1 MSFIDNILE
10 PPTYGWVDANG
21 EFVKPTNK
29 QLVKEFF
36 SRLNIFKS
44 KKNWLPLASWSSVIL
59 LFPFIVIF
67 SVYHFSFLLV
77 LVGFLY
83 GMIVMGSHGT
93 IWYHRYSTHQA
104 YTFKN
109 KFWRFLTQNLVPKMI
124 PEEIYVISHHVH
136 HAKSD
141 MPGDPYNA
149 TGGFLYCFLADVNHQ
164 LINRNMSRE
173 DYSRV
178 ADFLSHTGV
187 KCNTYEKYQ
196 RWGSV
201 SDPVYTILGIVLN
214 LTFWFSVF
222 YLIGGMVMASTLFG
236 GAFFWAV
243 GVRTFNYKGHGK
255 GKDTKE
261 EGKDFN
267 QNDYSVNQYWPG
279 IVAGEWHNNH
289 HLFPRSA
296 RAGFLK
302 YQIDFAW
309 YYIYFLYKIGGVTA
323 FYDSKPKFIQNY
335 YLPYLAKKNNVKV
348 ANVPAEVVE
357 SEY

>member
-1 MSFIDNILE
+1 
-10 PPTYGWVDANG
+10 
-21 EFVKPTNK
+21 
-29 QLVKEFF
+29 
-36 SRLNIFKS
+36 
-44 KKNWLPLASWSSVIL
+44 
-59 LFPFIVIF
+59 
-67 SVYHFSFLLV
+67 
-77 LVGFLY
+77 
-83 GMIVMGSHGT
+83 
-93 IWYHRYSTHQA
+93 
-104 YTFKN
+104 
-109 KFWRFLTQNLVPKMI
+109 MI
-124 PEEIYVISHHVH
+124 PEEVYVISHHVH

-261 EGKDFN
+261 EGKVVVEITVDKN
-267 QNDYSVNQYWPG
+267 GKTISAQPG
-279 IVAGEWHNNH
+279 IKGTTNTAKCLLDQAKIAAMNTRW
-289 HLFPRSA
+289 SA
-296 RAGFLK
+296 DENAAEQQVG
-302 YQIDFAW
+302 
-309 YYIYFLYKIGGVTA
+309 KI
-323 FYDSKPKFIQNY
+323 
-335 YLPYLAKKNNVKV
+335 
-348 ANVPAEVVE
+348 
-357 SEY
+357 EYNFRLN